1 MILDFHNVVASET
14 TLKVSCIAYADD
26 TAWIASNKDEITK
39 IISISNSFFKLN
51 DITINGEKSE
61 LLVWNTPKGTSNEI
75 NMGTDLTLIKA
86 NPPLKDARYLGIYI
100 RSRAV
105 QSHVFKRAQ
114 QEITSIT
121 NALRHKK
128 VTASQIAYVNNVVL
142 MARLEYRLKTTLVS
156 EN

>member
-1 MILDFHNVVASET
+1 
-14 TLKVSCIAYADD
+14 
-26 TAWIASNKDEITK
+26 
-39 IISISNSFFKLN
+39 
-51 DITINGEKSE
+51 
-61 LLVWNTPKGTSNEI
+61 
-75 NMGTDLTLIKA
+75 MGTDLTLIKA

-142 MARLEYRLKTTLVS
+142 MARLEYRLKTTLVKIAIDQNLNGQHTLIERYQATITLINKTITLTPS
-156 EN
+156 PPSSDGRRKEWIITRDGD